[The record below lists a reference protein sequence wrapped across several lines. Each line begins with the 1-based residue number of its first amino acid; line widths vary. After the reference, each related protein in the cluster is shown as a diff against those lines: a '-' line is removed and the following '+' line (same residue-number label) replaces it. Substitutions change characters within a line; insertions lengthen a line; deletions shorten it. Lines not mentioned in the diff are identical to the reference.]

1 MQIFAFKVLCFQ
13 VQLLGVKKG
22 CSANIFS
29 DTKQKHVYWKICKV
43 RKTFGCC
50 GRISFSMSSE
60 LKFVKLLSETV
71 L

>member
-29 DTKQKHVYWKICKV
+29 DTKQKHVFWKICKF
-43 RKTFGCC
+43 RNAFD
-50 GRISFSMSSE
+50 
-60 LKFVKLLSETV
+60 FVAGGYYFQCQVS
-71 L
+71 